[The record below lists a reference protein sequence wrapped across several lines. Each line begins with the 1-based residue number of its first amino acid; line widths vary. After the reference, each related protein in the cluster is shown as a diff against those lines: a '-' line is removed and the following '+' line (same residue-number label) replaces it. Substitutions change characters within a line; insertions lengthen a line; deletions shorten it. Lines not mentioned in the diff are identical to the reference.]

1 MQKTSLSGSVIFAT
15 ILLCAL
21 TGCAAQSAGKVQS
34 SQHPAPSSQDTSIS
48 PKNSNDT
55 DLSADEESLFK
66 EDEGEWLDED
76 DTQKLA
82 LIADPIEPF
91 NRAMFS
97 FNDKLYTWVLRPVTL
112 GYRKVAPEPARIG
125 VRNFFTNLATPI
137 RFANCLLQGKGE
149 AATVEATKLI
159 FNSTF
164 GLLGFIDLFEDR
176 PEMQP
181 DKEDFGQTL
190 GRWGV
195 GSGFYIVWPILGSS
209 DLRDTVGLAGDTFLD
224 PLTYMDNTEVSL
236 ALRGYERINR
246 LSFHIED
253 IDAAKKAAFDPYE
266 ATRNFYIQLR
276 QSKIKK

>member
-1 MQKTSLSGSVIFAT
+1 MQKTSLTGSLIFAA
-15 ILLCAL
+15 ILFYTL
-21 TGCAAQSAGKVQS
+21 TGCATQSAGKVQS
-34 SQHPAPSSQDTSIS
+34 SQPPAASSQSTPILAEND
-48 PKNSNDT
+48 NDT
-55 DLSADEESLFK
+55 GLTADEEALFK
-66 EDEGEWLDED
+66 EDEDGWLDED
-76 DTQKLA
+76 GSQELA

-137 RFANCLLQGKGE
+137 RFTNCLLQGKGE

-164 GLLGFIDLFEDR
+164 GLLGFLDLFEDR

-190 GRWGV
+190 GKWGV

-209 DLRDTVGLAGDTFLD
+209 DLRDTVGLAGDAFLH
-224 PLTYMDNTEVSL
+224 PLTYLDNSRV
-236 ALRGYERINR
+236 ALSIRGYERINR

-276 QSKIKK
+276 RSKIKK